1 MSDMTIYLKT
11 VDGFGILFDAEEE
24 DHSMREYFIKECGWT
39 ESEYR
44 EIENCAWF
52 VAKVTAWK
60 DGIELAAEYL
70 GCCCYTT
77 VEEFYTKYKDDCLAD
92 MIDEV
97 VAQAKIKEAKS
108 HDHDNPRLSS

>member
-77 VEEFYTKYKDDCLAD
+77 VEEFYTKYKDDYLAD